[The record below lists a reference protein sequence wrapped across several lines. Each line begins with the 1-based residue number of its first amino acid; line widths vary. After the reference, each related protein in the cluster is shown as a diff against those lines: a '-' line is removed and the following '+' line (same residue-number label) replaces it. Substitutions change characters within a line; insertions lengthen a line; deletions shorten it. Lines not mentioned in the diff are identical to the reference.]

1 MPLGVIGV
9 PSSAGAYAPGQELAP
24 RALRD
29 AGLLR
34 QLAAA
39 GIRMIDHGDA
49 PIWRWAPDSETPRAQ
64 NAAAVAAC
72 AADTAERVRV
82 ALAAGDWPL
91 VLGGDCTVGV
101 GTLAGHLPADGS
113 VGLVYLDLHA
123 DLNTPSTVG
132 DGALDW
138 MGVAHM
144 LGEPDATPALRDL
157 GGRRPLLRDHEI
169 VLLGFDAGQA
179 TAGERERVER
189 RGLAVVPIGEVA
201 ADPAGAARR
210 ALTLLAAC
218 DRLVIHFDVDVID
231 FTDAPL
237 SENTGRNVGLRQGQ
251 AFAALTTVLMDAR
264 VSALTVTE
272 LNPLH
277 GAEDGTTLVSF
288 AEKLA
293 AALARVPALTA

>member
-1 MPLGVIGV
+1 
-9 PSSAGAYAPGQELAP
+9 
-24 RALRD
+24 
-29 AGLLR
+29 
-34 QLAAA
+34 
-39 GIRMIDHGDA
+39 
-49 PIWRWAPDSETPRAQ
+49 
-64 NAAAVAAC
+64 
-72 AADTAERVRV
+72 
-82 ALAAGDWPL
+82 
-91 VLGGDCTVGV
+91 
-101 GTLAGHLPADGS
+101 

-157 GGRRPLLRDHEI
+157 GGRTPLLRDHEI